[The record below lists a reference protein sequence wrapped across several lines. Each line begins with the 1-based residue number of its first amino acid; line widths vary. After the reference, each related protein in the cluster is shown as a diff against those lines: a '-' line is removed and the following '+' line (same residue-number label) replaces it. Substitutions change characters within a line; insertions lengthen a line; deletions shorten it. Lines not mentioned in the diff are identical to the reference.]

1 MSREKTDVRENRD
14 LQTREANSRK
24 KLWQPADLLPAPTPI
39 EGYTFRWV
47 RKSMLGTSDPTNVS
61 RSFREGWEPCR
72 LEDHPELA
80 LNVDNDAKNSGMV
93 EVGGLI
99 LCKTPTELVEQRTAY
114 YQNNDRS
121 QIESVDSALMREN
134 DSRMPLFKESKT
146 SVTFGRG
153 S

>member
-1 MSREKTDVRENRD
+1 MARETRD
-14 LQTREANSRK
+14 MQTREATSRK
-24 KLWQPADLLPAPTPI
+24 KLWQPADLLPSPTPQ
-39 EGYTFRWV
+39 EGYEFRWI
-47 RKSMLGTSDPTNVS
+47 RASMMGQSDPTNTS

-80 LNVDNDAKNSGMV
+80 LSVDNSAKTSGLV

-99 LCKTPTELVEQRTAY
+99 LCKMPVEMVLARNAY
-114 YQNNDRS
+114 YQNNA
-121 QIESVDSALMREN
+121 QAQMESVDSNLMREN
-134 DSRMPLFKESKT
+134 DPRMPLFKDAKT

>member
-1 MSREKTDVRENRD
+1 MADRENRD
-14 LQTREANSRK
+14 LKTREQMSRK
-24 KLWQPADLLPAPTPI
+24 KLWQPADLLPAPRPQ
-39 EGYTFRWV
+39 EGWEFRWV
-47 RKSMLGTSDPTNVS
+47 RKAIMGQDDPTNTS

-80 LNVDNDAKNSGMV
+80 LSVDAGAKEANLV

-99 LCKTPTELVEQRTAY
+99 LCKMPTEMVVARNAY
-114 YQNNDRS
+114 YAQHNDA
-121 QIESVDSALMREN
+121 QMASVDSNLMREN
-134 DSRMPLFKESKT
+134 DSRMPLFKEGKS